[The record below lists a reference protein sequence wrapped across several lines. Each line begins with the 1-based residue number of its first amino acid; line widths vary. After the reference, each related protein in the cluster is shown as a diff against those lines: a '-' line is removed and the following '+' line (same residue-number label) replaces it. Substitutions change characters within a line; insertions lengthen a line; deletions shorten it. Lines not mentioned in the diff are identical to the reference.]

1 MDKFVGTWK
10 MLPNRSKAHFD
21 SNKKDNIYT
30 IQQVRNGVMM
40 IHTEWQTD
48 DDKSGFRGYTIHPDG
63 IPRKASGSDWK
74 YVTKVRGRNKMT
86 TSKLEDDQVR
96 SMEIREVLDTG
107 ELKVTQIRVG
117 HTGEQQKN
125 VIYYRKVDST
135 G

>member
-10 MLPNRSKAHFD
+10 MLPNRSKAQFD
-21 SNKKDNIYT
+21 PNRKDNIYT
-30 IQQVRNGVMM
+30 IQQVRNDMMM
-40 IHTEWQTD
+40 IHTEWQTA

-74 YVTKVRGRNKMT
+74 YVTKLRGKNKMT

-96 SMEIREVLDTG
+96 SMEIREVLDSG
-107 ELKVTQIRVG
+107 ELKVTQIKVG

-125 VIYYRKVDST
+125 VVYYRKVDST